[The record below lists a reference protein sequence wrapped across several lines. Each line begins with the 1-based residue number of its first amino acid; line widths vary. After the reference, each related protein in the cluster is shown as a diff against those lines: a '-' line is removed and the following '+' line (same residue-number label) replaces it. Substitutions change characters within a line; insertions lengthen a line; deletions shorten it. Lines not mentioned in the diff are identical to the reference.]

1 MSGTMD
7 VVVAGGVQTMT
18 QIPISSAMTAAEPLG
33 FSDPFSGSTGWVA
46 RYGAEPPTQFK
57 SAQMI
62 ADHWGSSRE
71 DLERYSLASHRRAL
85 AALAEARV
93 AREARPVEGVTQ
105 DETTRQ
111 TGMEEMA
118 ERDARF
124 GCEKVTAAV
133 SRQTCDGAPAMLVV
147 SEAALKRYNLPPRAR
162 IHHMGVRA
170 DDPVWMLTA

>member
-62 ADHWGSSRE
+62 ADHWGFSRE
-71 DLERYSLASHRRAL
+71 DMERYSLESHRRDL
-85 AALAEARV
+85 AATAEGSFDQEILPPA
-93 AREARPVEGVTQ
+93 GVTHA
-105 DETTRQ
+105 ETPRQ
-111 TGMEEMA
+111 PFTDKMS
-118 ERDARF
+118 
-124 GCEKVTAAV
+124 V
-133 SRQTCDGAPAMLVV
+133 L
-147 SEAALKRYNLPPRAR
+147 
-162 IHHMGVRA
+162 
-170 DDPVWMLTA
+170 

>member
-62 ADHWGSSRE
+62 ADHWGFSRE
-71 DLERYSLASHRRAL
+71 DLERYSLESHRRAL
-85 AALAEARV
+85 AAIAEGRFV
-93 AREARPVEGVTQ
+93 REILPLEGVIM
-105 DETTRQ
+105 DET
-111 TGMEEMA
+111 
-118 ERDARF
+118 
-124 GCEKVTAAV
+124 
-133 SRQTCDGAPAMLVV
+133 
-147 SEAALKRYNLPPRAR
+147 PR
-162 IHHMGVRA
+162 
-170 DDPVWMLTA
+170 LTHLAKMVGLYTLFRCVI